1 MKSVFTY
8 IALILILFALQSC
21 NNDESLSSE
30 SKLSNVAIGL
40 TSEIT
45 GSRATNNLQGA
56 SLDPSTEIGVYVQ
69 KSDGVADYGYLNHYC
84 TNQQTMSG
92 VDSLIQSTQMY
103 FPLATGS
110 VDIDIRAYAP
120 YENTY
125 GFLDIYNFSVLTD
138 QSTSVGYL
146 KSDLMYGIPKAGNP
160 VLHIFTHDLEQ
171 KKQNVPLTFNHLL
184 SKITLT
190 LQPTATLTSDNLLGA
205 RVTLKQVAT
214 TVPFNLID
222 GSLGTAANSA
232 DVLIGEISSATDLTV
247 SGLIP
252 PQTVVSGSAF
262 FEVTLANGDV
272 YEYAIPST
280 TTLTLG
286 GGRNYHFKMKLKSA
300 NKTEV
305 TMTIVDWVDVEG
317 EYVL

>member
-1 MKSVFTY
+1 MKRFLTY

-45 GSRATNNLQGA
+45 GSRANNNLQGT
-56 SLDPSTEIGVYVQ
+56 SLDPSTEIGVYVL
-69 KSDGVADYGYLNHYC
+69 KSDGVMDYGYPNVYC
-84 TNQQTMSG
+84 THESTISG
-92 VDSLIQSTQMY
+92 TDSLVQSTQMY
-103 FPLATGS
+103 FPLANHS
-110 VDIDIRAYAP
+110 VDVDIRAYAP
-120 YENTY
+120 FESSYARLQSYT
-125 GFLDIYNFSVLTD
+125 FSVQTD

-146 KSDLMYGIPKAGNP
+146 KSDLMYGTPKNGNP
-160 VLHIFTHDLEQ
+160 VHHVISHDLEQ

-305 TMTIVDWVDVEG
+305 TMTIVDWVDVAG

>member
-30 SKLSNVAIGL
+30 PKLSNVAIGL

-56 SLDPSTEIGVYVQ
+56 SLDPSTEIGVYVL

-103 FPLATGS
+103 FPLTTGS

-146 KSDLMYGIPKAGNP
+146 KSDLMYGLPTAGNP
-160 VLHIFTHDLEQ
+160 VHHTFTHDPEQ

-190 LQPTATLTSDNLLGA
+190 LEPPSTLTADGLVGA
-205 RVTLKQVAT
+205 RVKLKQVGTQVKFTIA
-214 TVPFNLID
+214 D
-222 GSLGTAANSA
+222 GSLGEVTVPA

-252 PQTVVSGSAF
+252 PQTIVSGSAF

-317 EYVL
+317 EYTL

>member
-1 MKSVFTY
+1 MKSVLTY

-56 SLDPSTEIGVYVQ
+56 SLDPSTEIGVYVL

-103 FPLATGS
+103 FPLTSGT
-110 VDIDIRAYAP
+110 VDVDIRAYAP

-232 DVLIGEISSATDLTV
+232 DVLIGEVSSTDELTV
-247 SGLIP
+247 SGLLP
-252 PQTVVSGSAF
+252 PQTITPGTLF
-262 FEVTLANGDV
+262 IEVTLANGEV
-272 YEYAIPST
+272 YNYTIPAANP
-280 TTLTLG
+280 LTLEG
-286 GGRNYHFKMKLKSA
+286 GKHYQFRMKFGTG
-300 NKTEV
+300 KTAEV
-305 TMTIVDWVDVEG
+305 TMRVVDWVGVAG

>member
-1 MKSVFTY
+1 MKSVLTY

-56 SLDPSTEIGVYVQ
+56 SLDPSTEIGVYVL
-69 KSDGVADYGYLNHYC
+69 KSDGVTDYGYLNHYC

-103 FPLATGS
+103 FPLTSGT
-110 VDIDIRAYAP
+110 VDVDIRAYAP

-160 VLHIFTHDLEQ
+160 VHHIFTHDLEQ

-317 EYVL
+317 EYIL